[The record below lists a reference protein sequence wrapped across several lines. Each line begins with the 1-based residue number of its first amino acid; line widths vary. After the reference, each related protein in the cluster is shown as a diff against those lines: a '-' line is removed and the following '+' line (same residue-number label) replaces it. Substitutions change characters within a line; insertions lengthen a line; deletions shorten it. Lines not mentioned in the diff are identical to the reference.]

1 MRAAE
6 MPVGFARGIRLR
18 GLIGLA
24 ALVAPLATV
33 PLIPG
38 MVDQLPTAAL
48 FLSYSFGRMAAAYGL
63 SLAFALGYG
72 YLAATRRSYE
82 RILLPI
88 LDILQSVPILGFF
101 PAAVIFFVSLTG
113 PGSILGPNLAS
124 IFLIFTSMS
133 WNMAFGV
140 YESVRGIPPDLREAS
155 AAFGLKGPSRLRRL
169 FLPATVNRLV
179 YNSILSWTA
188 GWFFLVAAEIISTQ
202 VTLPGIGSYL
212 YSAAQADNAP
222 ELLAGL
228 LVLGLLIVAMDLLLW
243 HKLSAWAERFRYDQ
257 APSGEVGGPG
267 TPLSTG
273 LSGRVGRAA
282 GWMARGFVS
291 GVSRVRAPLVS
302 LRTVTVGRF
311 RRGPD
316 HRPSTL
322 SRSAVYYTALGVVL
336 VLGWLALIAISVE
349 LFRLFSGPITPAVA
363 TNLRLLPLAA
373 LFSLTRVVGAYALCL
388 AITLPLAIGFARSR
402 RATRYGLPVVQ
413 IVASFPATALFP
425 LFLVVLLAPL
435 GGETVAI
442 LFLIT
447 GMVWYLFFNLYSGLR
462 SLPPDLEEAG
472 RSLGLKGRTYYRRFV
487 LPGIFSAFV
496 TGSITAFG
504 GGWNTLILAEYLG
517 VGGGTSHLQLPGL
530 GEFID
535 IGWATQPQGLV
546 LMAGALL
553 TMIAVVI
560 TLNEVIWKP
569 LYRRASTRYRYD

>member
-1 MRAAE
+1 LRQADP
-6 MPVGFARGIRLR
+6 PVGLSRGIHRR

-24 ALVAPLATV
+24 ALIAPLATV

-38 MVDQLPTAAL
+38 MVGQLPTAAL

-82 RILLPI
+82 RVLLPI
-88 LDILQSVPILGFF
+88 LDILQSIPILGFF
-101 PAAVIFFVSLTG
+101 PAAVIFFVALTG
-113 PGSILGPNLAS
+113 PGSFLGPNLAS
-124 IFLIFTSMS
+124 VFLIFTSMS

-140 YESVRGIPPDLREAS
+140 YESLRGIPPDLKEAS
-155 AAFGLKGPSRLRRL
+155 EAFGLRGPSRLRRL

-188 GWFFLVAAEIISTQ
+188 GWFFLVAAEIISTK

-228 LVLGLLIVAMDLLLW
+228 LVLGALIVAMDLLLW
-243 HKLSAWAERFRYDQ
+243 RNLSSWAERFRYDQ
-257 APSGEVGGPG
+257 APSGDAGPAV
-267 TPLSTG
+267 TPLVPG
-273 LSGRVGRAA
+273 ASGRVTRAA

-291 GVSRVRAPLVS
+291 GVSRVRAPFVS
-302 LRTVTVGRF
+302 LGSVTVGRL
-311 RRGPD
+311 RRGAER
-316 HRPSTL
+316 RPSTL
-322 SRSAVYYTALGVVL
+322 SKKALHYGLLGTVL

-349 LFRLFSGPITPAVA
+349 LFRLFTGPITPAVGGD
-363 TNLRLLPLAA
+363 LRLLPLAA
-373 LFSLTRVVGAYALCL
+373 LLSLSRVVGAYLLCL
-388 AITLPLAIGFARSR
+388 GITLPLAIGFARSR
-402 RATRYGLPVVQ
+402 SATRYGLPLVQ
-413 IVASFPATALFP
+413 IIASFPATALFP

-435 GGETVAI
+435 GGEAVAI

-447 GMVWYLFFNLYSGLR
+447 GMIWYLFFNLYSGLR

-517 VGGGTSHLQLPGL
+517 VGGGTSHLQLLGL

-535 IGWATQPQGLV
+535 IGWAQQPQGLV

-553 TMIAVVI
+553 TMVAVVI
-560 TLNEVIWKP
+560 TLNELLWKP
-569 LYRRASTRYRYD
+569 LYRRASGRYRYD